1 MRFHAY
7 DRPDGAVSARDQ
19 PDAELDS
26 PRAVCAWLDRRF
38 RQALGLGDDQGL
50 DLTEAWLSWES
61 RVQRGEPV
69 TVNAGVRALLVVP
82 AP

>member
-7 DRPDGAVSARDQ
+7 DRPGGAVSARAQ

-38 RQALGLGDDQGL
+38 REALGLSEDHSL
-50 DLTEAWLSWES
+50 DLTEVWPSWES
-61 RVQRGEPV
+61 RAQRGEPV
-69 TVNAGVRALLVVP
+69 TVNVGVRALLVVP